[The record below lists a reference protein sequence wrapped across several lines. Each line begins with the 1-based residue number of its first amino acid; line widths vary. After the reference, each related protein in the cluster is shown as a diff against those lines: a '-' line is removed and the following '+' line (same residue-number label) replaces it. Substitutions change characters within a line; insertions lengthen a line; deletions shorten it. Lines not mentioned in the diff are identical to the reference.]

1 MSKLPYRSPLHGLAL
16 LSAAVVIAPLVLANE
31 AFGAEQ
37 DQSAQLM
44 SGLLIAAVPAI
55 LTGVLSWGLSRWQSI
70 RDIQKVQEQLEAQY
84 NAERRNRAAQVSDAL
99 LFQADLLRT
108 QLAALKE
115 MLADKNG
122 KASRLRGWFT
132 EIKEE
137 SWKGAAKDAPG
148 FSAKLNYHLIFA
160 MTTLYYTSV
169 YFRYAQ
175 EMYRL
180 IPFTKLSPSH
190 ETELKRKLN
199 DVTNAFART
208 ESEKSEEEK
217 GLWIPVQNNMGMSV
231 RKNDEH
237 KSYSE
242 FCRLFIE
249 TTVEREDHIFLRP
262 LDFYGANAAVGV
274 DESGCAAIIDALIEL
289 RELRSQLFSQK

>member
-1 MSKLPYRSPLHGLAL
+1 
-16 LSAAVVIAPLVLANE
+16 
-31 AFGAEQ
+31 
-37 DQSAQLM
+37 
-44 SGLLIAAVPAI
+44 
-55 LTGVLSWGLSRWQSI
+55 LSWSLSRWQSI
-70 RDIQKVQEQLEAQY
+70 RDIQKIQEQLEAQY

-108 QLAALKE
+108 QLEAVKE
-115 MLADKNG
+115 MLTDTNG
-122 KASRLRGWFT
+122 KASRLRGWFA

-137 SWKGAAKDAPG
+137 SAKGAAKDGPS
-148 FSAKLNYHLIFA
+148 FSAKLHYHLIFA
-160 MTTLYYTSV
+160 MTALFYTSV

-190 ETELKRKLN
+190 QTELKHKLN

-208 ESEKSEEEK
+208 EGEKSEEEK

-231 RKNDEH
+231 RKNAEH

-242 FCRLFIE
+242 FCRLFVE
-249 TTVEREDHIFLRP
+249 TTIEHEDHIFLRP
-262 LDFYGANAAVGV
+262 FDFYGANPAVGV
-274 DESGCAAIIDALIEL
+274 DERGCAAIIGALIEL
-289 RELRSQLFSQK
+289 TKLRSQLFAQQ